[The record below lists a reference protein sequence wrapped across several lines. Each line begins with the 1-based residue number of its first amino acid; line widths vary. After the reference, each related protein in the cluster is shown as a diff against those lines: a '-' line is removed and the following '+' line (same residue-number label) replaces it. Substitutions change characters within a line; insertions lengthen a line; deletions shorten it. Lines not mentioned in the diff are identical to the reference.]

1 MRGEY
6 YLGEFL
12 HEEVLCDGGPVNLV
26 LRLLD
31 KAPELCQPGVN
42 TLYDVRLAL
51 EITHHP
57 LNLQE
62 ILRIVHTLIEM
73 FHHLFEIR
81 RCSAHPNVQLAK
93 FPV

>member
-1 MRGEY
+1 MSGEH

-12 HEEVLCDGGPVNLV
+12 HEEVLGDGGPVHLV

-31 KAPELCQPGVN
+31 EAPELCQPGVN
-42 TLYDVRLAL
+42 TLDDVRLTL

-62 ILRIVHTLIEM
+62 ILRIIHTLNET
-73 FHHLFEIR
+73 FH
-81 RCSAHPNVQLAK
+81 
-93 FPV
+93 